1 MDVRIGAAFVLVS
14 LLFLFDNSSNAQ
26 GIKSFESKKGGGDVI
41 VDGRVGK
48 EEWKN
53 AARVSGFRQLRP
65 DEGRPSSKKTS
76 VNIYYGDNNL
86 YIGAMLY
93 DDNPSLIRQRLTR
106 RDNYNKADWFLVSID
121 SNFDR
126 TNAFTFGVNAAGVQY
141 DALQRGSNRND
152 SWNAVWES
160 EVQKTENG
168 WEAELRIPYSMLRFP
183 ETESQTWGIQFT
195 RRIPRFSEQSE
206 WPLVPRSERKNLVS
220 NYGRMTDITGIS
232 PRPNVQIR
240 PYSVARFQAR
250 ESSENPGSA
259 VLSRSVDVGGNMQIG
274 IGSNATL
281 DAAVNPDFGQVES
294 DPAVLNLTAFET
306 FFDEK
311 RPFFVEGQQY
321 YQFEVSG
328 GDLFY
333 SRRIGSQDPI
343 IGASKF
349 SGRTNDGLSFGVLGA
364 TTGSQFSPSRGYG
377 VARLSQQ
384 FDRYSRVG
392 GMLTTFDGPARS
404 GGRQRSVAGGSDWDV
419 RFQDNKYALRGY
431 GAFVHERQ
439 SIGSASP
446 ETGLSGQM
454 EVEKQEG
461 TFRMKANTKITE
473 TEFNPNNVGQ
483 LTRDRTN
490 FAEAFTTFDYEV
502 NQGRPFGPFRR
513 GRIGGSFAQTYSVD
527 NWLSRRQFAILK
539 SNLRTMG
546 FQDLSLNVR
555 LFNFLDSYDLYE
567 TRGLWPRNREYH
579 LKVSSGLST
588 DDRREWKLSTDGSY
602 TIRGGGGKEYGLT
615 VSGNWNAS
623 DRVSLSG
630 SLSGDWE
637 NGVLAWSANE
647 SLMSTNEGWKI
658 GNRSVPPDELSP
670 NDYTSINERSGL
682 GQKLKDVPTT
692 FGGQYYVPVYG
703 NRDTRSLDLTLRSTV
718 AFTPTISIQV
728 YSQIF
733 WARGEYENFSVL
745 ANRDKMFGFPG
756 YPRSNKFK
764 IENFQSN
771 FVFRWRFRPGSTF
784 YFVWDHLRNGRKD
797 INGIGNNEEMGYRE
811 GIIERFR
818 DTFNLFPNNNIILKL
833 EYNLQAINIL
843 S

>member
-1 MDVRIGAAFVLVS
+1 MNVRIGTVFALVS
-14 LLFLFDNSSNAQ
+14 LLSLCVNSAYAQ
-26 GIKSFESKKGGGDVI
+26 ERKSFESKRGGEDVI
-41 VDGRVGK
+41 IDGRVDQG
-48 EEWKN
+48 EWEN
-53 AARVSGFRQLRP
+53 SASISGFRQLRP
-65 DEGRPSSKKTS
+65 DEGHPSSKKTR
-76 VNIYYGDNNL
+76 VNVYYGKESV
-86 YIGAMLY
+86 YIGAILY
-93 DDNPSLIRQRLTR
+93 DEKSSLIRQRLTR

-121 SNFDR
+121 SNFDH

-141 DALQRGSNRND
+141 DALQRGNTRND
-152 SWNAVWES
+152 SWDAVWES
-160 EVQKTENG
+160 EVQMTENG

-183 ETESQTWGIQFT
+183 ETESQTWGIQFV
-195 RRIPRFSEQSE
+195 RRIPRLSEQSE
-206 WPLVPRSERKNLVS
+206 WPLVPRSERTNLVS
-220 NYGRMTDITGIS
+220 NYGRMTDISGIS

-240 PYSVARFQAR
+240 PYSVTRFQAR
-250 ESSENPGSA
+250 ESNENPGSA
-259 VLSRSVDVGGNMQIG
+259 VHSRSVDVGGNMQIG

-377 VARLSQQ
+377 VARVSQQ
-384 FDRYSRVG
+384 FDRYSTAG
-392 GMLTTFDGPARS
+392 GMLTAFDGPALD
-404 GGRQRSVAGGSDWDV
+404 GGRRRSVAGGSDWDL

-439 SIGSASP
+439 STGTASP

-461 TFRMKANTKITE
+461 TFRVKANTKITE
-473 TEFNPNNVGQ
+473 TEFSPNNVGQ

-490 FAEAFTTFDYEV
+490 FAETFTTFDYEL
-502 NQGRPFGPFRR
+502 NRGHPFGPFRR
-513 GRIGGSFAQTYSVD
+513 GTIGGSFAQTYSVD

-539 SNLRTMG
+539 SNLRTKG
-546 FQDLSLNVR
+546 FRDVSLNAR

-567 TRGLWPRNREYH
+567 TRGLWPRNREHH
-579 LKVSSGLST
+579 LKISSGIST

-602 TIRGGGGKEYGLT
+602 TIRGGGGRNYELS

-623 DRVSLSG
+623 DRISLSG

-637 NGVLAWSANE
+637 NSVLAWSANE
-647 SLMSTNEGWKI
+647 SLMPTNEGWKI
-658 GNRSVPPDELSP
+658 GNRSASPDELSP
-670 NDYTSINERSGL
+670 DDYRTFNERSGL
-682 GQKLKDVPTT
+682 DQKLEAVPRR

-703 NRDTRSLDLTLRSTV
+703 NRDTRSLDLTFRSTV
-718 AFTPTISIQV
+718 AFTPTISLQL

-733 WARGEYENFSVL
+733 WARGEYNEFSIL
-745 ANRDKMFGFPG
+745 ANRDRMFDFPE
-756 YPRSNKFK
+756 YPRSDRFK

-771 FVFRWRFRPGSTF
+771 IVFRWRFSPGSTF
-784 YFVWDHLRNGRKD
+784 YLVWDHLRNDRRD
-797 INGIGNNEEMGYRE
+797 IDGFSDSESFNYRE
-811 GIIERFR
+811 GVINRFN
-818 DTFNLFPNNNIILKL
+818 DTFNIFPNNNIILKI
-833 EYNLQAINIL
+833 EYNIQSANIL